1 MSFTRIFFGYMVKL
15 PCQEV
20 VWDLLPAIRAAL
32 AAALVRK
39 GHSQLE
45 AARLLETAPAAISQY
60 LSGKR
65 GYRIEFDDDIKVE
78 LERAADELASG
89 DPADVPARLCAI
101 CRSIRERTAAESG
114 ASIRGGCVEI
124 PPLPGT
130 GPGKG

>member
-1 MSFTRIFFGYMVKL
+1 MWPTRIFFGYMVKL

-45 AARLLETAPAAISQY
+45 VARLLETAPAAISQY

-65 GYRIEFDDDIKVE
+65 GYRIEFDDDIRAE
-78 LERAADELASG
+78 LERAADEIASG
-89 DPADVPARLCAI
+89 ETADVSVRLCAI
-101 CRSIRERTAAESG
+101 CRTIRERTAAEGG
-114 ASIRGGCVEI
+114 APIRGGCAEI
-124 PPLPGT
+124 PPLPGA